1 MKDKVFLRSCVIF
14 GLVALALMLFA
25 IYLYDINIYNRY
37 YVALGILVTL
47 LSVKVSNTQKG
58 RKPYYEREEY
68 VDLYKKGNPED
79 TTLKDILKPYKMC
92 RTWSIVNQVAAFVGT
107 FGLLFSAGYLFTYC
121 IFVSLTL
128 GIYLTYDNLI
138 TKKIRNNIMISD
150 EREFEKIKILIDV
163 LNKNSKKSELG
174 QEHQN
179 IGFCF
184 YTLVIDKFD
193 EAAFEIIDLT
203 GIFYGEK
210 IFNGT
215 DLIRLLK
222 EYIEYIK
229 STHNEKIQG
238 KKDCEISVAVEM
250 FEEGETEISEE
261 DLFSFK
267 EGYKHILFTDIENYL
282 EIFKELKV

>member
-1 MKDKVFLRSCVIF
+1 
-14 GLVALALMLFA
+14 
-25 IYLYDINIYNRY
+25 
-37 YVALGILVTL
+37 
-47 LSVKVSNTQKG
+47 
-58 RKPYYEREEY
+58 
-68 VDLYKKGNPED
+68 
-79 TTLKDILKPYKMC
+79 
-92 RTWSIVNQVAAFVGT
+92 
-107 FGLLFSAGYLFTYC
+107 
-121 IFVSLTL
+121 
-128 GIYLTYDNLI
+128 
-138 TKKIRNNIMISD
+138 MISD

-203 GIFYGEK
+203 GIFYAEK

-238 KKDCEISVAVEM
+238 KKDYEISVAVEM

>member
-1 MKDKVFLRSCVIF
+1 
-14 GLVALALMLFA
+14 
-25 IYLYDINIYNRY
+25 
-37 YVALGILVTL
+37 
-47 LSVKVSNTQKG
+47 
-58 RKPYYEREEY
+58 
-68 VDLYKKGNPED
+68 
-79 TTLKDILKPYKMC
+79 
-92 RTWSIVNQVAAFVGT
+92 
-107 FGLLFSAGYLFTYC
+107 
-121 IFVSLTL
+121 
-128 GIYLTYDNLI
+128 
-138 TKKIRNNIMISD
+138 MISD
-150 EREFEKIKILIDV
+150 EKEFEKIKILIDV

-174 QEHQN
+174 KEHQD

-215 DLIRLLK
+215 DLIKLLK

-229 STHNEKIQG
+229 NTHNEKIQG
-238 KKDCEISVAVEM
+238 KKDYEISVAVEM

-267 EGYKHILFTDIENYL
+267 EGYKNILFTDIENYL
-282 EIFKELKV
+282 KIFKELKV